1 MWRSTKTYW
10 NRRKTVINPES
21 PKLDLCDAPATLMDT
36 YKKKPFNIH
45 KEGTCQGKLERSL
58 REGQVV
64 PSVEEQLV
72 KNAAAELVNA
82 NPELE
87 LPQLRFHQKKV
98 RLPKCFDGRKRNRSF
113 KTFLSGI
120 YHGHSEPND

>member
-1 MWRSTKTYW
+1 
-10 NRRKTVINPES
+10 
-21 PKLDLCDAPATLMDT
+21 MDT
-36 YKKKPFNIH
+36 KQKKPLNIH
-45 KEGTCQGKLERSL
+45 TEGTCQGELERSL

-98 RLPKCFDGRKRNRSF
+98 RLPKCFNGRKRNRSF
-113 KTFLSGI
+113 KTFLIGI
-120 YHGHSEPND
+120 YHGHSKPND